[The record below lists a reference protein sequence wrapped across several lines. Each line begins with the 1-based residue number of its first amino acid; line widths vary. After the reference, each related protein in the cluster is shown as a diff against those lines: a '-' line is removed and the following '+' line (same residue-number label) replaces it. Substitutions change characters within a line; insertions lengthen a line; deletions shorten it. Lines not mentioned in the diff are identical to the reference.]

1 MRKSALFGGS
11 VAVFLLG
18 ATAISI
24 ASGAAKVTGPEEI
37 RVVERAITDT
47 VTDTGLPGDTAG
59 DLLTFA
65 NPIYQHHTQI
75 GRDQGDCIRIEPTE
89 GKWECRWITYVG
101 GGGITV
107 EGPFFDAKDSTMA
120 ITGGTG
126 RFQNARGT
134 MTLHS
139 LSATKYRFTF
149 SVIP

>member
-1 MRKSALFGGS
+1 MRKSALFGGL

-24 ASGAAKVTGPEEI
+24 ASSPAKVTEPARI
-37 RVVERAITDT
+37 RVVERALTDT
-47 VTDTGLPGDTAG
+47 VTDTGASGDTAG

-65 NPIYQHHTQI
+65 NPIYQAGTQI
-75 GRDQGDCIRIEPTE
+75 GRDQGDCIRIDPVE
-89 GKWECRWITYVG
+89 GKWECRWITYLG

-126 RFQNARGT
+126 DFRNVRGM
-134 MTLHS
+134 MTLHA
-139 LSATKYRFTF
+139 LSATKFQFTF
-149 SVIP
+149 AIIP

>member
-1 MRKSALFGGS
+1 MRKSALFGGL
-11 VAVFLLG
+11 VATFLLG

-24 ASGAAKVTGPEEI
+24 AGADRVTAPERF
-37 RVVERAITDT
+37 RVVERALTDT
-47 VTDTGLPGDTAG
+47 VTDTGVAGDTAG

-65 NPIYQHHTQI
+65 NPIYQNGSQI
-75 GRDQGDCIRIEPTE
+75 GHDQGDCIRIDPAA

-107 EGPFFDAKDSTMA
+107 EGPFYDTRDSTMA

-126 RFQNARGT
+126 RFRNARGS
-134 MTLHS
+134 MTLHA
-139 LSATKYRFTF
+139 LSATRFQFTF